1 MAWVTWVRVGCDAF
15 DELCMPWNL
24 MFFLV
29 VLGGLTGA
37 FNVMLGAGIMACAEI
52 IVACYWFK

>member
-1 MAWVTWVRVGCDAF
+1 MTWVRVGCDAS
-15 DELCMPWNL
+15 DELHMLWNL
-24 MFFLV
+24 MFSLV

-37 FNVMLGAGIMACAEI
+37 LNVMTGAGIMACAEI